1 MALKLAINGFG
12 RIGRLVFREAMKHDE
27 FEVVAV
33 NDLTDAGQL
42 AHLLKYDSVHGIYDA
57 EVNADEDSFVV
68 NGQRIKVYAEKDP
81 AQLPWGEL
89 GVDVVLECTGHFR
102 SMEEVGKH
110 IEAGAKKAILSAPA
124 KGAML
129 TFVMGVN
136 HEDYNP
142 ATDDVISNASCT
154 TNCLAPVA
162 KVLDE
167 KFGIERGM
175 MTTIHSY
182 TNDQRILDFPHSDPR
197 RARAGAVSMIPTT
210 TGAAVAVSKVLPQ
223 LKDYNEL
230 PLVSI
235 DYNGNHHSST
245 VDGLS
250 TMVLENKMVKVL
262 AWGAFFMLNKKT
274 MKDIDVKGKRVFV
287 RVDFNVPMAD
297 GAITDETRI
306 RAAIPTI
313 EYLVEQGAKVILAS
327 HLGRPKGE
335 VKEDMCLT
343 AAGVRLAQLMGKPV
357 TKLDESIGQVVEE
370 AVASMHDGDLLLMEN
385 VRFHAG
391 EEKNDPTLAQQF
403 AQLADIYMYCKALS
417 NPEHPFT
424 AIIGGAKVKDK
435 IGVIESLLEKV
446 DHLIIGGG
454 LSFTFIKAQG
464 YDIGKSLLEEDKIE
478 LAKSFIEKAKA
489 KGVQLHM
496 PVDAVVANE
505 FSQDAETQIVN
516 VDAIPADWMGLDIG
530 PKTAAN
536 YAEVIKNSKLII
548 WNGPMGVFEMDKFA
562 NGTKKVADAMATTA
576 GYTVIGGGDSA
587 AAVEKFEVAD
597 KMDHIS
603 TGGGASLELMEGKEL
618 PGIVALNDK

>member
-1 MALKLAINGFG
+1 MGKTQGCKTKTN
-12 RIGRLVFREAMKHDE
+12 
-27 FEVVAV
+27 FE
-33 NDLTDAGQL
+33 G
-42 AHLLKYDSVHGIYDA
+42 S
-57 EVNADEDSFVV
+57 
-68 NGQRIKVYAEKDP
+68 
-81 AQLPWGEL
+81 
-89 GVDVVLECTGHFR
+89 
-102 SMEEVGKH
+102 
-110 IEAGAKKAILSAPA
+110 
-124 KGAML
+124 
-129 TFVMGVN
+129 
-136 HEDYNP
+136 
-142 ATDDVISNASCT
+142 
-154 TNCLAPVA
+154 
-162 KVLDE
+162 
-167 KFGIERGM
+167 
-175 MTTIHSY
+175 
-182 TNDQRILDFPHSDPR
+182 
-197 RARAGAVSMIPTT
+197 
-210 TGAAVAVSKVLPQ
+210 
-223 LKDYNEL
+223 
-230 PLVSI
+230 
-235 DYNGNHHSST
+235 
-245 VDGLS
+245 
-250 TMVLENKMVKVL
+250 
-262 AWGAFFMLNKKT
+262 FFMLNKKT
-274 MKDIDVKGKRVFV
+274 MKDIDVKGQRVFV

-335 VKEDMCLT
+335 VKEDVRLT
-343 AAGVRLAQLMGKPV
+343 AVGIRLAELMGKPV
-357 TKLDESIGQVVEE
+357 TKLDESIGQAVEE
-370 AVASMHDGDLLLMEN
+370 AVANMQDGDILLLEN

-403 AQLADIYMYCKALS
+403 AQLADIYVNDAFGAAHRAHASTEGIAKHIPAVSGFLMQKELDVLGKALS

-464 YDIGKSLLEEDKIE
+464 HDIGKSLLEEDKIE

-505 FSQDAETQIVN
+505 FSQDAETQIVD

-562 NGTKKVADAMATTA
+562 NGTKTVADAMATTA

>member
-1 MALKLAINGFG
+1 
-12 RIGRLVFREAMKHDE
+12 
-27 FEVVAV
+27 
-33 NDLTDAGQL
+33 
-42 AHLLKYDSVHGIYDA
+42 
-57 EVNADEDSFVV
+57 
-68 NGQRIKVYAEKDP
+68 
-81 AQLPWGEL
+81 
-89 GVDVVLECTGHFR
+89 
-102 SMEEVGKH
+102 
-110 IEAGAKKAILSAPA
+110 
-124 KGAML
+124 
-129 TFVMGVN
+129 
-136 HEDYNP
+136 
-142 ATDDVISNASCT
+142 
-154 TNCLAPVA
+154 
-162 KVLDE
+162 
-167 KFGIERGM
+167 
-175 MTTIHSY
+175 
-182 TNDQRILDFPHSDPR
+182 
-197 RARAGAVSMIPTT
+197 
-210 TGAAVAVSKVLPQ
+210 
-223 LKDYNEL
+223 
-230 PLVSI
+230 
-235 DYNGNHHSST
+235 
-245 VDGLS
+245 
-250 TMVLENKMVKVL
+250 
-262 AWGAFFMLNKKT
+262 MLNKKT

-335 VKEDMCLT
+335 VKEDMRLT
-343 AAGVRLAQLMGKPV
+343 AVGVRLAELMGKPV
-357 TKLDESIGQVVEE
+357 TKLDESIGQEVEE
-370 AVASMHDGDLLLMEN
+370 AVANMQNGDIILLEN

-391 EEKNDPTLAQQF
+391 EEKNDPALAEQF
-403 AQLADIYMYCKALS
+403 AKLADVYVNDAFGAAHRAHASTEGFAKYVPAVSGFLMQKELDVLGKALS
-417 NPEHPFT
+417 NPERPFT

-464 YDIGKSLLEEDKIE
+464 YDIGKSLLEEDKID

-496 PVDAVVANE
+496 PIDAVVASE
-505 FSQDAETQIVN
+505 FSKDAETQIVD

-562 NGTKKVADAMATTA
+562 NGTKTVADAMAITT

>member
-1 MALKLAINGFG
+1 MGKTQKCKTKIN
-12 RIGRLVFREAMKHDE
+12 
-27 FEVVAV
+27 FE
-33 NDLTDAGQL
+33 G
-42 AHLLKYDSVHGIYDA
+42 S
-57 EVNADEDSFVV
+57 
-68 NGQRIKVYAEKDP
+68 
-81 AQLPWGEL
+81 
-89 GVDVVLECTGHFR
+89 
-102 SMEEVGKH
+102 
-110 IEAGAKKAILSAPA
+110 
-124 KGAML
+124 
-129 TFVMGVN
+129 
-136 HEDYNP
+136 
-142 ATDDVISNASCT
+142 
-154 TNCLAPVA
+154 
-162 KVLDE
+162 
-167 KFGIERGM
+167 
-175 MTTIHSY
+175 
-182 TNDQRILDFPHSDPR
+182 
-197 RARAGAVSMIPTT
+197 
-210 TGAAVAVSKVLPQ
+210 
-223 LKDYNEL
+223 
-230 PLVSI
+230 
-235 DYNGNHHSST
+235 
-245 VDGLS
+245 
-250 TMVLENKMVKVL
+250 
-262 AWGAFFMLNKKT
+262 FFMLNKKT
-274 MKDIDVKGKRVFV
+274 MKDIDVKGQRVFV

-335 VKEDMCLT
+335 VKEDMRLT
-343 AAGVRLAQLMGKPV
+343 AVGIRLAELMGKPV
-357 TKLDESIGQVVEE
+357 TKLDESIGQAVEE
-370 AVASMHDGDLLLMEN
+370 AVANMQDGDILLLEN

-403 AQLADIYMYCKALS
+403 AQLADIYVNDAFGAAHRAHASTEGIAKHIPAVSGFLMQKELDVLGKALS

-464 YDIGKSLLEEDKIE
+464 HDIGKSLLEEDKIE

-505 FSQDAETQIVN
+505 FSQDAETQIVD

-562 NGTKKVADAMATTA
+562 NGTKTVADAMATTA